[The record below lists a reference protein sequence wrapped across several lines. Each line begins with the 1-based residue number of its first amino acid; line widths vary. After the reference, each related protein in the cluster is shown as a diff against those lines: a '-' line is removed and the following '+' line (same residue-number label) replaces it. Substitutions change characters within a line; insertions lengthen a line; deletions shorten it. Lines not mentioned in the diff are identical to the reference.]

1 MNADGASNN
10 NAAEE
15 GNGIDIGILNGAAD
29 QEEQPSNN
37 NNIDDSTNANE
48 QEDDENSYV
57 EPSSLYDVY
66 SSLNYANYTGSCCAS
81 DKADG
86 TTLTPALP
94 TTLGLRVNG
103 VGDLPL
109 PLSDWHAKTLK
120 SNRNTVKI
128 NNGTYHKSYTVDSN
142 RIRIKNPTWEASLE
156 KLVKTVAYKLGVD
169 PSKLSA
175 ELHSLLYMEKG
186 GRVDRCKTTDEGAN
200 VLGTLFVQLPSVFT
214 GGKVSIINTK
224 GGGDNNNENDNKEEE
239 EDASTFQLGAAGDA
253 SFSCHFFCHYKDCEY
268 EVAKI
273 KSGSRVLLRYTL
285 RYGERYGGETKV
297 PTISL
302 LHSSISSL
310 KWSLE
315 MLPPADRML
324 LIPMAMEY
332 TAVSLSNNKG
342 INAFN
347 HYHRSRLEG
356 IKAAAG
362 EGWKILIVTAE
373 LNHTQVIT
381 YYGDVHSNESTST
394 IVNIFD
400 ELGND
405 VTETEKWLKDV
416 VDFDPAFDNDGGMMF
431 ADDEDDYDDNWG
443 ACTSSTS
450 SQAYGSSRTTKKNK
464 HRASFVLG
472 QLARSFI

>member
-1 MNADGASNN
+1 MNADGANN
-10 NAAEE
+10 DNAAEE
-15 GNGIDIGILNGAAD
+15 GNGIDVGILNGAAD
-29 QEEQPSNN
+29 QEDHPSNN

-48 QEDDENSYV
+48 QQEEDDENSYV

-120 SNRNTVKI
+120 SNRNTIKI

-142 RIRIKNPTWEASLE
+142 RIRIKNPTWTASLE
-156 KLVKTVAYKLGVD
+156 KLVKTVAYKLGVN

-186 GRVDRCKTTDEGAN
+186 SRVDRCKNTDEGTN

-214 GGKVSIINTK
+214 GGKVSVF
-224 GGGDNNNENDNKEEE
+224 NNNNGGEDNGDEEE
-239 EDASTFQLGAAGDA
+239 EEAVSAFQLGAAGDA

-268 EVAKI
+268 EFAKI

-285 RYGERYGGETKV
+285 RYENNVEGQNL
-297 PTISL
+297 PTITSL
-302 LHSSISSL
+302 NHSMSSL
-310 KWSLE
+310 KWSLD
-315 MLPPADRML
+315 MLPPADRMM
-324 LIPMAMEY
+324 LIPMAKEY
-332 TAVSLSNNKG
+332 TALSLLHRG
-342 INAFN
+342 FNAFSPK
-347 HYHRSRLEG
+347 HRARVEA

-362 EGWKILIVTAE
+362 EGWKLLIVTAE
-373 LNHTQVIT
+373 LKHSEKTN
-381 YYGDVHSNESTST
+381 YYGETIDSSSDLTVLQFFNES
-394 IVNIFD
+394 
-400 ELGND
+400 GND
-405 VTETEKWLKDV
+405 VTAEEKWLKDV
-416 VDFDPAFDNDGGMMF
+416 VDFDPVDDGMML
-431 ADDEDDYDDNWG
+431 ADPDDGYGANWG
-443 ACTSSTS
+443 GCASSSTS
-450 SQAYGSSRTTKKNK
+450 SPDYYSRKTTKRTY
-464 HRASFVLG
+464 RASFVLG
-472 QLARSFI
+472 